1 MPTRRA
7 ALPGFLLALGAL
19 LAAAPARA
27 DPPARSMGLREA
39 IQLAV
44 QRNLGIVLR
53 RETALGVRKGI
64 DVASLRFE
72 PALTAS
78 FLHSE
83 EDSPPITTLDGSAR
97 EIFHSQSDTWNLGV
111 QQQLR
116 TGTQL
121 GLSLSNART
130 QSSRGSAPQ
139 PLFYRSGVELRLT
152 QPLLRGFAFDLDLPQ
167 VDVLRAEL
175 AAQRAGQDVRL
186 GVMLVVKLT
195 EDAYWEL
202 AQAIDAHGVQQGSLE
217 LARQQLALT
226 RRQIEA
232 GVLSPS
238 ELINAESTLAQ
249 RELQLVQAEAQI
261 ADAADRLRRVL
272 GLPREEWDRPIQPTD
287 RPRFE
292 PLAVDAAQALA
303 RATSFRAE
311 LVQRR
316 LDLDRAGLDARAASA
331 DRLPQLDVGASVG
344 LVGQKPGYA
353 DALGQI
359 GSGDAR
365 SWGVFANLSWTPLGR
380 ASRAQL
386 EALRATERGARA
398 QLAQQLLDISAE
410 VRLALRSVETSGR
423 EVKAAQRFR
432 GLAERSLDAEQ
443 RKFLNGTVSNFF
455 VAQRQADVAQAR
467 LAELLAA
474 IRHERAKSDL
484 EVAMGTLL
492 DSRGIKLDR

>member
-7 ALPGFLLALGAL
+7 ALFGVLLASG
-19 LAAAPARA
+19 LAHAEPAPR
-27 DPPARSMGLREA
+27 PIGLREA
-39 IQLAV
+39 VQLAV
-44 QRNLGIVLR
+44 QRNLNIVLK

-64 DVASLRFE
+64 DVAALRFE
-72 PALTAS
+72 PTLTAS

-83 EDSPPITTLDGSAR
+83 ADSPPTTTLDGSAGQ
-97 EIFHSQSDTWNLGV
+97 IFHLQSDTWNLGV

-121 GLSLSNART
+121 GLSFSNART
-130 QSSRGSAPQ
+130 QSSLGSAPQ
-139 PLFYRSGVELRLT
+139 PLLYRSGVELRLT

-167 VDVLRAEL
+167 VEVLRAEL
-175 AAQRAGQDVRL
+175 TAQRASEEVRL
-186 GVMLVVKLT
+186 GVMIIVKAT
-195 EDAYWEL
+195 EDAYWDL
-202 AQAIDAHGVQQGSLE
+202 AQAIDAHGVQQGSLG
-217 LARQQLALT
+217 LAEQQLVLT
-226 RRQIEA
+226 RRQIDA

-249 RELQLVQAEAQI
+249 RELQLVQAEALI

-272 GLPREEWDRPIQPTD
+272 ALPREDWDRPLQPTD
-287 RPRFE
+287 RPQFE
-292 PLAVDAAQALA
+292 PLAVDGEQALV
-303 RATSFRAE
+303 RATRFRAE
-311 LVQRR
+311 LLQRR
-316 LDLDRAGLDARAASA
+316 LDLDRARLDTRAASA

-344 LVGQKPGYA
+344 LLGQKPGYA

-365 SWGVFANLSWTPLGR
+365 SWGVFANLAWTPLGR

-386 EALRATERGARA
+386 EALQATERGARA
-398 QLAQQLLDISAE
+398 QLDQQLLDISAE
-410 VRLALRSVETSGR
+410 VRLALRAVDTSGR

-432 GLAERSLDAEQ
+432 SLAERSLDAEQ

-467 LAELLAA
+467 LSELLAA
-474 IRHERAKSDL
+474 IRHQRAKSDL